1 LSTAFSER
9 WDRLALA
16 RPGEVNLAE
25 GALLIAADEYHDLD
39 VDRYLARIEDM
50 GEALRKRLRSD
61 ISPTEALIALNRY
74 LFDELGFS
82 GNSADYY
89 DPKNSFLNEV
99 IDRRL
104 GIPITLAVLYIEI
117 GRRIGLRL
125 EGVSFPTHFLVK
137 CVLRDGA
144 VIIDPYAR
152 GASLGLADLQAR
164 LHTLASEVELDAAL
178 AASLLAAASPND
190 IFARMLN
197 NLRGIYL
204 QKGEREKALA
214 ASSRIIALMPEAAEE
229 LRDRGELYAEL
240 ECFRAAVGDL
250 RHYLTLRPT
259 APDAARVRLRLTQ
272 LESLAAR
279 LN

>member
-1 LSTAFSER
+1 MSAAISER
-9 WDRLALA
+9 WDRLALG
-16 RPGEVNLAE
+16 RPGEITLAE
-25 GALLIAADEYHDLD
+25 GALLIAADEYRDLD
-39 VDRYLARIEDM
+39 VDRYLARIADM
-50 GEALRKRLRSD
+50 GEVLRRRLRSD

-152 GASLGLADLQAR
+152 GASLGLDDLQAR
-164 LHTLASEVELDAAL
+164 LQTLASEVELDAAL

-204 QKGEREKALA
+204 QRGEREKALA

-229 LRDRGELYAEL
+229 LRERGELYAEL
-240 ECFRAAVGDL
+240 ECFRAAVADL

-259 APDAARVRLRLTQ
+259 APDAAHVRLRLAH
-272 LESLAAR
+272 LEPLAAR